1 MKTKELHELT
11 VDELNTK
18 LKELSEELFN
28 LRFRHAIGQL
38 ENPAS
43 LKTCKKDIA
52 KVKTILRERE
62 LQAKAQGVEDYGK
75 KFKKRKSR
83 YRSIRQNG

>member
-1 MKTKELHELT
+1 MKTKELHVLT

-18 LKELSEELFN
+18 LKELTEELFN

-52 KVKTILRERE
+52 KVKTLLRERE
-62 LQAKAQGVEDYGK
+62 LGAKA
-75 KFKKRKSR
+75 
-83 YRSIRQNG
+83 

>member
-11 VDELNTK
+11 VEELNAK

-38 ENPAS
+38 ENSAS

-52 KVKTILRERE
+52 KVKTILRARE
-62 LQAKAQGVEDYGK
+62 LAAKA
-75 KFKKRKSR
+75 
-83 YRSIRQNG
+83 

>member
-1 MKTKELHELT
+1 MKTKELHDLT

-83 YRSIRQNG
+83 YRSI

>member
-11 VDELNTK
+11 VNELNAK

-38 ENPAS
+38 EDSAS
-43 LKTCKKDIA
+43 LRTCKKEIA
-52 KVKTILRERE
+52 KVKTILREKE
-62 LQAKAQGVEDYGK
+62 LGAKA
-75 KFKKRKSR
+75 
-83 YRSIRQNG
+83 

>member
-1 MKTKELHELT
+1 MKTKELHQLT

-18 LKELSEELFN
+18 IKELTEELFN

-43 LKTCKKDIA
+43 LKNIKKEIA
-52 KVKTILRERE
+52 KAKTILRERE
-62 LQAKAQGVEDYGK
+62 LEAKA
-75 KFKKRKSR
+75 
-83 YRSIRQNG
+83 

>member
-1 MKTKELHELT
+1 MKTKELRELT
-11 VDELNTK
+11 VEELNTK

-43 LKTCKKDIA
+43 LNVCKKDIA
-52 KVKTILRERE
+52 KVKTLLREKE
-62 LQAKAQGVEDYGK
+62 LAAK
-75 KFKKRKSR
+75 
-83 YRSIRQNG
+83 

>member
-1 MKTKELHELT
+1 MRTKELHELT

-18 LKELSEELFN
+18 LKELKEELFN

-43 LKTCKKDIA
+43 LNTCKKDIA
-52 KVKTILRERE
+52 KVKTILRQRE
-62 LQAKAQGVEDYGK
+62 IEAKA
-75 KFKKRKSR
+75 
-83 YRSIRQNG
+83 

>member
-1 MKTKELHELT
+1 MKTKELRELT

-62 LQAKAQGVEDYGK
+62 LGAKA
-75 KFKKRKSR
+75 
-83 YRSIRQNG
+83 

>member
-1 MKTKELHELT
+1 MRTKELHELT
-11 VDELNTK
+11 VEELNTK

-43 LKTCKKDIA
+43 LKNVKKEIA
-52 KVKTILRERE
+52 KIKTILR
-62 LQAKAQGVEDYGK
+62 
-75 KFKKRKSR
+75 
-83 YRSIRQNG
+83 

>member
-11 VDELNTK
+11 VDELNIK

-43 LKTCKKDIA
+43 LNACKKDIA

-62 LQAKAQGVEDYGK
+62 LGAKA
-75 KFKKRKSR
+75 
-83 YRSIRQNG
+83 

>member
-1 MKTKELHELT
+1 MKTKELHQLT

-18 LKELSEELFN
+18 IKELTEELFN

-62 LQAKAQGVEDYGK
+62 LQAKA
-75 KFKKRKSR
+75 
-83 YRSIRQNG
+83 

>member
-1 MKTKELHELT
+1 MKAKELHELT
-11 VDELNTK
+11 VEELNTK

-43 LKTCKKDIA
+43 LNVCKKNIA
-52 KVKTILRERE
+52 KVKTILREKE
-62 LQAKAQGVEDYGK
+62 LSAKA
-75 KFKKRKSR
+75 
-83 YRSIRQNG
+83 

>member
-43 LKTCKKDIA
+43 LKNIKKEIA
-52 KVKTILRERE
+52 KAKTILRERE
-62 LQAKAQGVEDYGK
+62 LATKA
-75 KFKKRKSR
+75 
-83 YRSIRQNG
+83 

>member
-11 VDELNTK
+11 VDELNVK

-38 ENPAS
+38 EDTAS
-43 LKTCKKDIA
+43 LRACKKEIA

-62 LQAKAQGVEDYGK
+62 LGAKA
-75 KFKKRKSR
+75 
-83 YRSIRQNG
+83 

>member
-11 VDELNTK
+11 IDELNAK

-38 ENPAS
+38 ENSAS

-52 KVKTILRERE
+52 KVKTILRARE
-62 LQAKAQGVEDYGK
+62 LAAKA
-75 KFKKRKSR
+75 
-83 YRSIRQNG
+83 